1 MSTTTLAEHSQYSW
15 IKTLRTA
22 ILGLGLTLGIVS
34 NTLAES
40 YQLDTVATDL
50 DYPWSVDFLPD
61 GDILVTELSGSL
73 RRIAPDGSVSDPIE
87 NVPKVYR
94 ASQGGLFDVLLDPN
108 FIDNQRV
115 FLSYAAGTADSNG
128 TVVASAQ
135 LTNNTLSDVE
145 VVFSA
150 TPDKYAPL
158 HYGGRLAWLADGT
171 LLLTTGDGFDFRE
184 QAQNLATHFGKMIR
198 MNPDGSAP
206 ADNPFPEYPFVFS
219 YGHRNPQGLAVAK
232 DGTIYQH
239 EHGPRGG
246 DEVNIIKAGQN
257 YGWPI
262 TTHGLDYNGAY
273 VSPFKEREGIEPAMH
288 IWVPSIAPSGL
299 AVYEGDTFTEWQNSL
314 FVGALVNNDVRR
326 LTLKNGAVIAEEV
339 LFTELEQRIRDIRI
353 GPDDLLYII
362 TDGPQG
368 QVVRVSPK

>member
-1 MSTTTLAEHSQYSW
+1 M
-15 IKTLRTA
+15 
-22 ILGLGLTLGIVS
+22 
-34 NTLAES
+34 
-40 YQLDTVATDL
+40 
-50 DYPWSVDFLPD
+50 
-61 GDILVTELSGSL
+61 
-73 RRIAPDGSVSDPIE
+73 
-87 NVPKVYR
+87 
-94 ASQGGLFDVLLDPN
+94 
-108 FIDNQRV
+108 
-115 FLSYAAGTADSNG
+115 
-128 TVVASAQ
+128 VASAQ

-150 TPDKYAPL
+150 TPDKYAPR

-273 VSPFKEREGIEPAMH
+273 VSPFKEREGIEPATH

-368 QVVRVSPK
+368 QIVRVSPK